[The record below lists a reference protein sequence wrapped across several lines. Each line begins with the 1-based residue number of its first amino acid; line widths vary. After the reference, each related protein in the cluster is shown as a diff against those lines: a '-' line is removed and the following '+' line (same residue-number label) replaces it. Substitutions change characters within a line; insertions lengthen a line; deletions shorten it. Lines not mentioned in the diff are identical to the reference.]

1 LLGSAGLKDVVR
13 EALAQNWTLAARKAA
28 VERARDIWDS
38 ARGGNEPNLSAGA
51 QTERQRI
58 GATEFGPDA
67 RAFPVFSAYG
77 AGFTAS
83 YDPDLFGGRKRRIE
97 EAAAN
102 AQADAHE
109 LDDATLTL
117 IGNVALRSIE
127 IAVTARE
134 INLTNDIIASDE
146 QTQDLVRRAHAAGA
160 APNTDVDRITA
171 QLDHDRAALPQLN
184 QRLQASQVVLATLVG
199 RSPMDW
205 QAPRFQITDFA
216 LPSALPTVLPSELA
230 RQRPDILAAEDRLH
244 AASAAIGIAS
254 ADLYPR
260 IDLSAV
266 VSQEGLFGGPTE
278 TAWTLLGGAAAPIFN
293 GGELLA
299 NKHAAEAAYRA
310 RFADYQQ
317 TVVISLGQ
325 VATALNALSND
336 AETLAAQQ
344 EALVSATRSLH
355 LYRQGY
361 TAGSADLTALLQTQR
376 LYDECQLSVEKARGA
391 RLADT
396 VRLFLALGLPMS
408 QESAS
413 KL

>member
-1 LLGSAGLKDVVR
+1 L
-13 EALAQNWTLAARKAA
+13 Q
-28 VERARDIWDS
+28 
-38 ARGGNEPNLSAGA
+38 
-51 QTERQRI
+51 
-58 GATEFGPDA
+58 
-67 RAFPVFSAYG
+67 
-77 AGFTAS
+77 
-83 YDPDLFGGRKRRIE
+83 
-97 EAAAN
+97 
-102 AQADAHE
+102 
-109 LDDATLTL
+109 
-117 IGNVALRSIE
+117 SIE
-127 IAVTARE
+127 IAVTGRE
-134 INLTNDIIASDE
+134 IDLTNDIIASDD
-146 QTQDLVRRAHAAGA
+146 QTLDLVRRAHAAGA

-205 QAPRFQITDFA
+205 RAPRFQITDFS

-230 RQRPDILAAEDRLH
+230 RRRPDILAAEDRLH
-244 AASAAIGIAS
+244 AASAAIGIAT

-260 IDLSAV
+260 LDLSAA

-317 TVVISLGQ
+317 IVVTSLGQ

-336 AETLAAQQ
+336 SDALDAQE
-344 EALVSATRSLH
+344 EALASATRSLQ
-355 LYRQGY
+355 LGRQGY
-361 TAGSADLTALLQTQR
+361 AAGSADLTALLQTQR
-376 LYDECQLSVEKARGA
+376 LYDEGQLSVENVRGA

-396 VRLFLALGLPMS
+396 VRLFLALGLPVS